1 VRLAHRFEQA
11 ALVALDRLL
20 GLMSLDRASATMGW
34 LWRRLAP
41 FNARHRRADG
51 NLARA
56 LPELS
61 PAERRRIL
69 DGMWD
74 NLGRVAAETL
84 RLSELAADPSRVLF
98 KDDDLLAEV
107 EASGRG
113 VVFVSLHTGNWEV
126 VSVPLWRRGLAAHA
140 VYKRLKNP
148 LSEAF
153 LLERRRGLYA
163 GLLAVNHL
171 SPLYLRS
178 IIRSGDSVD
187 MMADLRDGSGTTV
200 PFFGR
205 PAGATTAPALIAR
218 RLGAPM
224 IAARCVR
231 LEGAHFRI
239 DAARVATVRTDDAR
253 ADALAMTEALHRQ
266 FETWIRQHPEQWMW
280 GHRKWPD

>member
-1 VRLAHRFEQA
+1 MHLSHRFEQA
-11 ALVALDRLL
+11 ALAVFDRLL
-20 GLMSLDRASATMGW
+20 GRLSLDRASATMGW

-41 FNARHRRADG
+41 FNARHRRADR

-56 LPELS
+56 LPDLS
-61 PAERRRIL
+61 PVERRRIL

-84 RLSELAADPSRVLF
+84 RLPELIADPSRILYEDDGLF
-98 KDDDLLAEV
+98 AEV
-107 EASGRG
+107 EASKHG
-113 VVFVSLHTGNWEV
+113 VVFVSLHSGNWEV
-126 VSVPLWRRGLAAHA
+126 VSVPLWRSGLAAHG

-153 LLERRRGLYA
+153 LLERRLGLYA

-171 SPLYLRS
+171 SPLHLRS
-178 IIRSGDSVD
+178 IIRSGDSVA

-205 PAGATTAPALIAR
+205 PASATTAPALIAR

-239 DAARVATVRTDDAR
+239 ESARISTVRTDDPR

-266 FETWIRQHPEQWMW
+266 FETWIREYPEQWMW